1 MSLYNGLRRVRSLEI
16 KWGSSVSFSPMSLNP
31 QHKPLDHPHVLVLVR
46 LVLIHSQNLPWG
58 WGGVQ
63 VWHMYKFKKTRS
75 YAALRAADLD
85 WIIGPGYSSGGYI
98 LGENHEKPEASPP
111 DSRLSNSRSSGE
123 DGEPPS
129 PSDEGDG
136 PRRSPSPNR
145 RAPAP
150 PRRPHQD
157 VPSRRTVEPVS
168 RKKSH
173 WLISLFVFQYHFFAK
188 VIDWFLCLCFN
199 IISLQNQI

>member
-1 MSLYNGLRRVRSLEI
+1 MSEIPKNICQRRGEYLWEDKKIFVSELGWWANSRIRKGASPTPCWLQTISEI
-16 KWGSSVSFSPMSLNP
+16 FRKT
-31 QHKPLDHPHVLVLVR
+31 
-46 LVLIHSQNLPWG
+46 
-58 WGGVQ
+58 
-63 VWHMYKFKKTRS
+63 KFFIIIFCITRS

-173 WLISLFVFQYHFFAK
+173 
-188 VIDWFLCLCFN
+188 
-199 IISLQNQI
+199 

>member
-1 MSLYNGLRRVRSLEI
+1 MDGVVVEQKKAEHVRGDCVDAAVLERQLGFVNI
-16 KWGSSVSFSPMSLNP
+16 CF
-31 QHKPLDHPHVLVLVR
+31 
-46 LVLIHSQNLPWG
+46 
-58 WGGVQ
+58 
-63 VWHMYKFKKTRS
+63 TRS

-173 WLISLFVFQYHFFAK
+173 
-188 VIDWFLCLCFN
+188 
-199 IISLQNQI
+199 

>member
-1 MSLYNGLRRVRSLEI
+1 MWLIFQRSGIEDFRPRRGHPSLPFLMSAPCFLLQEVKSIFMCSVRTENLLLYLCISLC
-16 KWGSSVSFSPMSLNP
+16 
-31 QHKPLDHPHVLVLVR
+31 
-46 LVLIHSQNLPWG
+46 LI
-58 WGGVQ
+58 V
-63 VWHMYKFKKTRS
+63 FCTRS

-173 WLISLFVFQYHFFAK
+173 
-188 VIDWFLCLCFN
+188 
-199 IISLQNQI
+199 

>member
-1 MSLYNGLRRVRSLEI
+1 M
-16 KWGSSVSFSPMSLNP
+16 VSPGAVIF
-31 QHKPLDHPHVLVLVR
+31 
-46 LVLIHSQNLPWG
+46 
-58 WGGVQ
+58 VQ
-63 VWHMYKFKKTRS
+63 TRS

-173 WLISLFVFQYHFFAK
+173 
-188 VIDWFLCLCFN
+188 
-199 IISLQNQI
+199 

>member
-1 MSLYNGLRRVRSLEI
+1 MEVFWWLSFSMCVWVSDQLWYVACYCSLLECRKADNGLLELCQSI
-16 KWGSSVSFSPMSLNP
+16 
-31 QHKPLDHPHVLVLVR
+31 
-46 LVLIHSQNLPWG
+46 LIYL
-58 WGGVQ
+58 
-63 VWHMYKFKKTRS
+63 FLLTRS

>member
-1 MSLYNGLRRVRSLEI
+1 MHSLAARLKRL
-16 KWGSSVSFSPMSLNP
+16 SLNG
-31 QHKPLDHPHVLVLVR
+31 QR
-46 LVLIHSQNLPWG
+46 T
-58 WGGVQ
+58 
-63 VWHMYKFKKTRS
+63 VWNWDGIPRGHFTNTRS